1 MGDRSFEDLR
11 RDYAGAPLD
20 EAAAGDDPM
29 ALFGAWFDQA
39 VAAEIPLANAVAL
52 ATVGADGQPS
62 ARMVLLKGWDA
73 RGFVFYTG
81 YDSRKGRD
89 LLQHEPRA
97 ALLFYWEALHRQVRI
112 EGRCAPVAAGDS
124 DAYFSTRP
132 RASNLSAMASAQS
145 QPVGSRA
152 ELERAVADLDAASA
166 GRTLERPAEWGG
178 FRLRPA
184 RLEFWQGRE
193 DRLHDRLQYDRD
205 ASGGWTRVRLC
216 P

>member
-1 MGDRSFEDLR
+1 MATFEDLR

-20 EAAAGDDPM
+20 EVAAGDDPL
-29 ALFGAWFDQA
+29 ALFGTWFDQA

-73 RGFVFYTG
+73 RGFAFYTD
-81 YDSRKGRD
+81 YDSRKGQD
-89 LLQHEPRA
+89 LLREPRA

-112 EGRCAPVAAGDS
+112 EGRCAPVASGES
-124 DAYFSTRP
+124 DAYFATRP

-145 QPVGSRA
+145 REVESRA
-152 ELERAVADLDAASA
+152 ALERAVADLGAAWA
-166 GRTLERPAEWGG
+166 DRPLERPAGWGG
-178 FRLRPA
+178 FRLAPA
-184 RLEFWQGRE
+184 RLEFWPGRE
-193 DRLHDRLQYDRD
+193 DRLHDRLQFDRD